1 MRIIVIDD
9 DPQIRA
15 MIDACTAASD
25 ALDCAFDYASSDQTA
40 LALLHAE
47 TRFDIA
53 LVSIDGGAVSGLS
66 IFRRL
71 LERSLRMPRVALTY
85 GHDVGRIKAAIV
97 DGAAD
102 ILVKPLDPD
111 DVARTLARVIE
122 RVERRR
128 RNWGEHAAYMA
139 LRREVDIAADMQ
151 RRILPQS
158 MPERAAFEADT
169 IMRPARGIGGDFYD
183 IFAIDENHLGLTIA
197 DVSGKGVPAAFYMAV
212 ASTAMRSV
220 GLSALP
226 PGECLSEVNES
237 LVGRDIPG
245 MFVSAFYA
253 VINTADWTV
262 RCANAGHSPPLLCA
276 SATAAP
282 TQFVS
287 EGGPVMG
294 IIAGERYAESRF
306 ELAPGTSLLLY
317 TDGVTEAYDRH
328 RQQFGD
334 QRLAAVVA
342 TNSGASSSAQI
353 AALEHALD
361 AFTEGADQHDD
372 ITAFALRR
380 VP

>member
-15 MIDACTAASD
+15 MIEASTAPPD

-40 LALLHAE
+40 LALLHAD
-47 TRFDIA
+47 TRFDLA
-53 LVSIDGGAVSGLS
+53 LVSIDGGAISGLS
-66 IFRRL
+66 IFQRL
-71 LERSLRMPRVALTY
+71 LERALRMPRVALTY
-85 GHDVGRIKAAIV
+85 GLDVGRIKSAIV

-102 ILVKPLDPD
+102 ILVKPLDRD
-111 DVARTLARVIE
+111 DVSRTLTRVVE

-158 MPERAAFEADT
+158 MPARVGFEAAT

-183 IFAIDENHLGLTIA
+183 IFAIDENHLGVTIA

-262 RCANAGHSPPLLCA
+262 RCANAGHSPPLLCT
-276 SATAAP
+276 TAGTP
-282 TQFVS
+282 TQFAS

-294 IIAGERYAESRF
+294 ILTGERYAESRF
-306 ELAPGTSLLLY
+306 ELAPGASLLLY

-334 QRLAAVVA
+334 ARLAAVVA
-342 TNSGASSSAQI
+342 ANSRASSSAQI
-353 AALEHALD
+353 GALERALD
-361 AFTEGADQHDD
+361 AFTEGAEQHDD
-372 ITAFALRR
+372 ITALALRR